1 LSGPMLSRS
10 AFNEALPQLL
20 ARLSGRL
27 SWPMRL
33 ATVGAESDTPVMELQ
48 TSFLVAGPAA
58 DASDSAPVLVQVRL
72 HIGFSSAYACPV
84 LHFCLSQPDGVP
96 LAASDAAD
104 FVRVNVESS
113 TGEAAGQLDLASVLS
128 QVPHPQLGCPMY
140 TLHPCRTAE
149 LIGRLTSA
157 SEADRDGSGEVRDT
171 NAAALAVLSWLTVYG
186 RAVGLQ
192 VPPECFL

>member
-1 LSGPMLSRS
+1 MLSRS
-10 AFNEALPQLL
+10 RLSNEALPQLL

-48 TSFLVAGPAA
+48 TSFLVAALLLMRPILLPCATAHWLQLCLRLPGAALLPQPA
-58 DASDSAPVLVQVRL
+58 
-72 HIGFSSAYACPV
+72 
-84 LHFCLSQPDGVP
+84 DGVP

-140 TLHPCRTAE
+140 TLHP
-149 LIGRLTSA
+149 LPPQSSSA
-157 SEADRDGSGEVRDT
+157 G
-171 NAAALAVLSWLTVYG
+171 
-186 RAVGLQ
+186 
-192 VPPECFL
+192 